1 MLFDANSLT
10 LTITIL
16 PAIAFASK
24 IARKALTYRLA
35 INRKNAPTKSI
46 LIKERYRKT
55 MKLAVLILR
64 DGIKKFD
71 LYLAQKGVT
80 IEQELERLERN
91 GQIIGTTST
100 TPRLHQTTSIN
111 SR

>member
-1 MLFDANSLT
+1 MRCPWQPSVSRTSLT
-10 LTITIL
+10 
-16 PAIAFASK
+16 S
-24 IARKALTYRLA
+24 RLA
-35 INRKNAPTKSI
+35 INRKNAPIEPS
-46 LIKERYRKT
+46 LIKERYRET
-55 MKLAVLILR
+55 MKLAILILR
-64 DGIKKFD
+64 DAIKKFD
-71 LYLAQKGVT
+71 LYLAEKGVT